1 MDDFSKF
8 RSALNGFH
16 RADVTAYIEKLCAA
30 HQQELK
36 QARDEAEGLAQQ
48 LEVAKAALLS
58 EARRSEKLETRLAET
73 ETALESTQAA
83 LEEALTLPAPESQP
97 EEEHETLSPEEPQ
110 EDEMDYPSL
119 ELEAYRRAEAMERLS
134 AGRAARLRQQLSD
147 LLDEVSSRYEQTGQ
161 EIQVLT
167 EDIRTNLKRLEDTL
181 SDLDAIFDE
190 ATEGFGAMEEEASL
204 AHE

>member
-16 RADVTAYIEKLCAA
+16 RADVTAYIEKLCAE
-30 HQQELK
+30 HQQALK
-36 QARDEAEGLAQQ
+36 QAREEAEGLTRQ

-58 EARRSEKLETRLAET
+58 EARRSEKLETQLAET
-73 ETALESTQAA
+73 KTALESTQAA

>member
-16 RADVTAYIEKLCAA
+16 RADVTAYIEKLCAE
-30 HQQELK
+30 HQQALK
-36 QARDEAEGLAQQ
+36 QAREEAEGLARQ

-58 EARRSEKLETRLAET
+58 EARRSEKLETQLAET
-73 ETALESTQAA
+73 KTALESTQAA

-204 AHE
+204 VHE

>member
-1 MDDFSKF
+1 
-8 RSALNGFH
+8 
-16 RADVTAYIEKLCAA
+16 
-30 HQQELK
+30 
-36 QARDEAEGLAQQ
+36 
-48 LEVAKAALLS
+48 
-58 EARRSEKLETRLAET
+58 
-73 ETALESTQAA
+73 
-83 LEEALTLPAPESQP
+83 
-97 EEEHETLSPEEPQ
+97 
-110 EDEMDYPSL
+110 MDYPSL

>member
-1 MDDFSKF
+1 MDDFSRF

-16 RADVTAYIEKLCAA
+16 RADVTAYIEKLCAE
-30 HQQELK
+30 HQKELK
-36 QARDEAEGLAQQ
+36 KAQDEAAGLSQQ

-58 EARRSEKLETRLAET
+58 EARRSEKLEAQLAET

-83 LEEALTLPAPESQP
+83 LEEALTLPSPEPEEPEALPAEALP
-97 EEEHETLSPEEPQ
+97 EEE
-110 EDEMDYPSL
+110 DDMDYPTL

-134 AGRAARLRQQLSD
+134 AGRAARLRQQLND
-147 LLDEVSSRYEQTGQ
+147 LLEQVSSRYEQTGQ

-190 ATEGFGAMEEEASL
+190 ATGGFDALDDEGALVQE
-204 AHE
+204 

>member
-16 RADVTAYIEKLCAA
+16 RADVTAYIEKLCAE
-30 HQQELK
+30 HQQALK
-36 QARDEAEGLAQQ
+36 QAREEAEGLARQ

-58 EARRSEKLETRLAET
+58 EARRSEKLESQLAET
-73 ETALESTQAA
+73 KTALESTQAA

>member
-16 RADVTAYIEKLCAA
+16 RADVTAYIEKLCAE
-30 HQQELK
+30 HQKELK
-36 QARDEAEGLAQQ
+36 KVQDEAAGLSQQ

-58 EARRSEKLETRLAET
+58 EARRSEKLEAQLAET

-83 LEEALTLPAPESQP
+83 LEEALTLPSPEPEEPEALPAEELP
-97 EEEHETLSPEEPQ
+97 EEE
-110 EDEMDYPSL
+110 DDMDYPTL

-134 AGRAARLRQQLSD
+134 DGRAARLRQQLND
-147 LLDEVSSRYEQTGQ
+147 LLEQVSSRYEQTGQ

-190 ATEGFGAMEEEASL
+190 ATGGFDALDDEGALVQE
-204 AHE
+204 

>member
-16 RADVTAYIEKLCAA
+16 RADVTAYIEKLCAE
-30 HQQELK
+30 HQKELK
-36 QARDEAEGLAQQ
+36 KAQDEAAGLSQQ

-58 EARRSEKLETRLAET
+58 EARRSEKLEAQLAET

-83 LEEALTLPAPESQP
+83 LEEALTLPSPEPEEPEALPAEELP
-97 EEEHETLSPEEPQ
+97 EEE
-110 EDEMDYPSL
+110 DDMDYPTL

-134 AGRAARLRQQLSD
+134 AGRAARLRQQLND
-147 LLDEVSSRYEQTGQ
+147 LLEQVSSRYEQTGQ

-190 ATEGFGAMEEEASL
+190 ATDGFDALDDEGALVQE
-204 AHE
+204 

>member
-16 RADVTAYIEKLCAA
+16 RADVTAYIEKLCAE
-30 HQQELK
+30 HQQALK
-36 QARDEAEGLAQQ
+36 QAREEAEGLARQ

-58 EARRSEKLETRLAET
+58 EARRSEKLETQLAET
-73 ETALESTQAA
+73 KTALESTQAA